1 MKLLFLIVIFT
12 IFACH
17 GASIFGGRSAHEGIV
32 SAMNETVFAG
42 SLTDEQSSH
51 ALQWIRHVD
60 NCLTKFS
67 SNTITALADGAS
79 KLLDQF
85 MREFVNLLSELMTG
99 PHQKAP
105 SHAFVSFM
113 KDRILTVCA
122 DHYDT
127 VGSICHSEKCDVD
140 HLDTNE
146 NGPMLHKCLDALLLR
161 VKEWDNDK

>member
-12 IFACH
+12 IFSYH
-17 GASIFGGRSAHEGIV
+17 NASIFGGRSSYENIV

-42 SLTDEQSSH
+42 SLTDEQSIH

-60 NCLTKFS
+60 NCLTNFTA
-67 SNTITALADGAS
+67 NTLNVLADGA
-79 KLLDQF
+79 LMWNHF
-85 MREFVNLLSELMTG
+85 MGEFFNLIHELTTG
-99 PHQKAP
+99 PHQKEP

-113 KDRILTVCA
+113 KDRIVTLCA

-146 NGPMLHKCLDALLLR
+146 NGPMLHKCLDALLVR
-161 VKEWDNDK
+161 VKGWDNDK